1 VIKTTETQ
9 STFVPF
15 YRVYTPY
22 TLRYLS
28 NTEFFENPSTTT
40 STALTFFRGS
50 LSYRRLFKLPL
61 IPWGVFHTSDEVTVK
76 ITVGLDSGIRTGDSD
91 PKFILSD
98 GQDGNSG
105 IGFEMREEA
114 IRCQGIEGTTGA
126 TLQSRRTYPG
136 AQHTSEI
143 LPEQFTMILKP
154 AERWGSCYHAVD
166 SGIISPVYFS
176 RRLNLSRGLYLEV
189 YREGATENYTFN
201 YIIVEIYEY
210 N

>member
-22 TLRYLS
+22 TLRYRS
-28 NTEFFENPSTTT
+28 NAEFFETLSYTR
-40 STALTFFRGS
+40 TALTFSSGS
-50 LSYRRLFKLPL
+50 QSYGRLFKLPL
-61 IPWGVFHTSDEVTVK
+61 LPWGVFHLSDE
-76 ITVGLDSGIRTGDSD
+76 ITIKLTIGLDSGIRASDSD
-91 PKFILSD
+91 PKFIISN
-98 GQDGNSG
+98 GQDGNFG
-105 IGFEMREEA
+105 LGFEMREEA
-114 IRCQGIEGTTGA
+114 IRCRGIEGTTGS
-126 TLQSRRTYPG
+126 TLQSRNTFPG
-136 AQHTSEI
+136 AQHTSEV

-154 AERWGSCYHAVD
+154 AERWGSCYHSAD

-176 RRLNLSRGLYLEV
+176 RSLNPSHGLYLEV
-189 YREGATENYTFN
+189 YREGPSENYTFN